1 MNRAKTPRSQK
12 KIEDKKRKNNRKK
25 TKIIVDFAPK
35 LWQKARVLFVDTAVL
50 FGSHR
55 ESQPLYSSTNEMSET
70 TSVQVTHTVEIG
82 QAVKEFFRLQG
93 KAKTA
98 ESKAETA
105 KSQANAAKVALFGLC
120 GQVDAATARENAG
133 ENGEGSFSLTVQRN
147 VKGDLAKISRS
158 VSVYTPKPKQIT
170 RVVDRVGLYCGK

>member
-1 MNRAKTPRSQK
+1 MPKSAVVEK
-12 KIEDKKRKNNRKK
+12 KIRKNKRKK
-25 TKIIVDFAPK
+25 TKIIVDLGSK

-55 ESQPLYSSTNEMSET
+55 EIQPLYSSTNKMSAT
-70 TSVQVTHTVEIG
+70 TSVQVAHTVEIG
-82 QAVKEFFRLQG
+82 QAVQDYFRLQG

-105 KSQANAAKVALFGLC
+105 KSQANAAKAALFGLC
-120 GQVDAATARENAG
+120 GQADVATARENAG
-133 ENGEGSFSLTVQRN
+133 QDGDGSFSMTVQRN
-147 VKGDLAKISRS
+147 TKGDLAKISRS